1 MNDNKKPYDAFQG
14 EEATPANGT
23 QRLASNEQPPNYVAI
38 PLDLR
43 MTNFIWEFELYEF
56 YLKIANFFTIQFKF
70 V

>member
-43 MTNFIWEFELYEF
+43 MTNFI
-56 YLKIANFFTIQFKF
+56 
-70 V
+70 